1 MCSII
6 RRFLFTAIIAGA
18 TATSGAEA
26 QDSAREVQQQGFSA
40 DRCGAGGMGC
50 TPADVRPWLAKGN
63 ELANL
68 ASADLSQYAYACAAH
83 PEWKQDCE
91 SDPGK
96 ILRRL
101 GITDF

>member
-1 MCSII
+1 MNH
-6 RRFLFTAIIAGA
+6 FLSMVVLAAFVAGA
-18 TATSGAEA
+18 AVTSGAEA
-26 QDSAREVQQQGFSA
+26 QDSAREVPQQDFSA
-40 DRCGAGGMGC
+40 DKCGAGGMGC
-50 TPADVRPWLAKGN
+50 TPADVRKWLVKGN
-63 ELANL
+63 ELADL
-68 ASADLSQYAYACAAH
+68 ASADLSQYAYACVAH